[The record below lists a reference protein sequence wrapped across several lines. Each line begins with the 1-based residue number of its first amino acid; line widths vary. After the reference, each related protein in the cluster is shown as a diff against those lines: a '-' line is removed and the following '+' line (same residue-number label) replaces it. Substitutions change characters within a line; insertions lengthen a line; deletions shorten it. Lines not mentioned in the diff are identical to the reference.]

1 MAPAFSHLAD
11 RQCGLAGRAS
21 GPGSL
26 AAPNAQRNLGPHG
39 DWPPL
44 ISWNPVKTFRRHG
57 PLRNDPLPLRLPRQ
71 ER

>member
-39 DWPPL
+39 GLAPTNLMDAADRGEYRQVAGAAPQRL
-44 ISWNPVKTFRRHG
+44 KRR
-57 PLRNDPLPLRLPRQ
+57 
-71 ER
+71 